1 MNRLFLSLIFLSSIA
16 RADIFGNGSTSGTSS
31 SSGGGS
37 GATVAVAAQN
47 SITKYTASG
56 SSNTLGGDTT
66 LSSDGSTF
74 VANENINILNAQGGL
89 YISNGQTTTNNA
101 SGINLQSTP
110 VSGTGFSGGLLGF
123 NLAWNVALSSYI
135 VSNDFGTDYFGMMVR
150 RGGDVAFSGS
160 NTTTATTFLTDAQVM
175 ANNKLYIKG
184 TTGLV
189 GVNMGATVPSLA
201 GFQVAGSTTVAFAMG
216 ISTSATG
223 PFNFYVSTQG
233 AVGYEDRTSSGT
245 LSSCGTGPSFIGGPN
260 ALTITGGTGSTG
272 CTYTFPVGFFT
283 KTPICIASPEAFSIT
298 NAFSYSTT
306 ATAVTTTE
314 TGLGTGKVDIVCT
327 GRD

>member
-16 RADIFGNGSTSGTSS
+16 HADIFGNGSTSGTSS
-31 SSGGGS
+31 SGGGGS

-66 LSSDGSTF
+66 LSSDGTTF
-74 VANENINILNAQGGL
+74 SSNENIFINNALGGL
-89 YISNGQTTTNNA
+89 YVTNVQANT
-101 SGINLQSTP
+101 SGINLQST
-110 VSGTGFSGGLLGF
+110 VTSGTGFAGGLFGF
-123 NLAWNVALSSYI
+123 NLGWNVALSSYI
-135 VSNDFGTDYFGMMVR
+135 VSNDFGTDYFGMMVE

-160 NTTTATTFLTDAQVM
+160 NAVASNTFLTHAQIM

-189 GVNMGATVPSLA
+189 GINMGATIPSLA

-216 ISTSATG
+216 ISTSAAG